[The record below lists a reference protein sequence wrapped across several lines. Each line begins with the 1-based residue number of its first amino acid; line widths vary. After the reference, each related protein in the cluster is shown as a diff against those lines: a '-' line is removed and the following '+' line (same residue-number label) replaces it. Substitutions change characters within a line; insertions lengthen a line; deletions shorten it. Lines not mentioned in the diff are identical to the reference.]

1 MNNAAIANVLLAL
14 VWTAITGSFT
24 LPNFV
29 LGLVAA
35 FAALALVQT
44 VPGIPAYSR
53 KTLAITSL
61 GLFFIGDVLR
71 ANFRV
76 TRDLISAGTIEPA
89 LLVVP
94 TDAKTDLEMTLLVTL
109 VTVTPGT
116 TVIDVHSDG
125 SLLVHFT
132 NLPPGGADAA
142 RQDIRDGLERRVL
155 DAIR

>member
-1 MNNAAIANVLLAL
+1 MNNAAIANLLLAL

-24 LPNFV
+24 LPNFL
-29 LGLVAA
+29 LGLAA
-35 FAALALVQT
+35 GFVALALVHT

-53 KTLAITSL
+53 KPLAIASL
-61 GLFFIGDVLR
+61 GLFFIWDVLR

-76 TRDLISAGTIEPA
+76 TRDIITAESIQPA

-94 TDAKTDLEMTLLVTL
+94 TDAKTDLEITLLVTL

-116 TVIDVHSDG
+116 TVIDVSPDG
-125 SLLVHFT
+125 GLLVHFT
-132 NLPPGGADAA
+132 NVPPGGADAA

-155 DAIR
+155 GALR